1 MYQAKFNLTDSLS
14 DFLNN
19 YRAYGFKDKSDML
32 RRALTDLRDKLER
45 QRLEASANLYAE
57 LYEEDTELQEL
68 TSAALAEW
76 PE

>member
-1 MYQAKFNLTDSLS
+1 MYQAKFNLTKPLS

-19 YRAYGFKDKSDML
+19 YRAYGFKDKSDMM
-32 RRALTDLRDKLER
+32 RRALTDLREKLER
-45 QRLEASANLYAE
+45 QRLVASAELYAE
-57 LYEEDTELQEL
+57 LYEEDAELQEL